1 MEMECG
7 LQQIKMRHASRDAS
21 RLDSAAVAAAGDHN
35 HRQQWARY
43 TYGEDGVSERA
54 NTVRSYLPSDAQVLP
69 KCVGMFR
76 SDRRVI
82 ANKFHVMLSA
92 A

>member
-1 MEMECG
+1 MQWKYDGRTDAEMEMECG

-43 TYGEDGVSERA
+43 TYGEDGVSEHRA
-54 NTVRSYLPSDAQVLP
+54 FISPIWRTSVA
-69 KCVGMFR
+69 
-76 SDRRVI
+76 
-82 ANKFHVMLSA
+82 
-92 A
+92 